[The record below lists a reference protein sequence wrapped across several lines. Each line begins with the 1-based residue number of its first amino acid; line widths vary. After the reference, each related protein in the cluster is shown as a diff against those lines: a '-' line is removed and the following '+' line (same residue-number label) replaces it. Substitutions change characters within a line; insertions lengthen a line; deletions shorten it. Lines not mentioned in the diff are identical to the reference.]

1 MKYGKSLNRT
11 EIYINIYQNVWFV
24 IKVSHREKN
33 YSIQSFHQQR
43 CIKSIIYASTLRKRI
58 K

>member
-24 IKVSHREKN
+24 IKVSHREKIIA
-33 YSIQSFHQQR
+33 YKVSISKDVSNQ
-43 CIKSIIYASTLRKRI
+43 
-58 K
+58 